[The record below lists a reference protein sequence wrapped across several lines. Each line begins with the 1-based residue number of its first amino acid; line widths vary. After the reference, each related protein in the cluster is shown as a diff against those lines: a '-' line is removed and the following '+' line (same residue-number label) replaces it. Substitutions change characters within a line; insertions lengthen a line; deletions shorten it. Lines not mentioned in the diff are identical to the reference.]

1 MPLLFGH
8 AALVL
13 MTRYFT
19 GTCKFMTE
27 HFNAK
32 AVKLWFPYPYV
43 LSPHS
48 SLQPPNLLQG

>member
-19 GTCKFMTE
+19 GTCNFMTE